1 LSLIALSWLTA
12 AGRPFDR
19 VLSAVDDGFAGIEDR
34 LAAIE
39 DELPGPGAGGPQIVV
54 IHKEFEASLPP
65 FDGIQV
71 HGLTHALRVPSE
83 MIGTLLQA
91 SCQPVSLEGFLPDF
105 RARWISDGQDFE
117 LCNSDGGPL
126 HNDAINLPVQ
136 GGESVSLE
144 CFTENTVEEQH
155 CVVQLH
161 LWLELERA
169 E

>member
-19 VLSAVDDGFAGIEDR
+19 ILSAVEDGFGGIEDR
-34 LAAIE
+34 LVAIE
-39 DELPGPGAGGPQIVV
+39 DELGGPGSGGPQIVV

-71 HGLTHALRVPSE
+71 HALTQALRVPSE

-91 SCQPVSLEGFLPDF
+91 SCQPVSIEGFLADF
-105 RARWISDGQDFE
+105 RARWISDGQEFD

-126 HNDAINLPVQ
+126 HNDGINLPVQ

-144 CFTENTVEEQH
+144 CFAENTTEERL
-155 CVVQLH
+155 CLVQLH

-169 E
+169 D